1 MFAPQG
7 ACTPARH
14 ARKEA
19 SYMKTMPAQT
29 EEELLEGDGKG
40 KDRQFVTALA
50 RGLQILRCFTRAQPA
65 LRISELARMTGLPQP
80 TVWRLCYT
88 LIREGYL
95 VHVDGGDK
103 LRPNYPVL
111 ALGYAAISG
120 APVAE
125 LARPEMEELADRYQG
140 AISLGVRDG
149 MHIMYLAR
157 SQRSDILIRDAD
169 VGSRV
174 PLISAP
180 VAWGYIAGLDEEGRK
195 EVLKELAGSG
205 DARWPELR
213 PKLQKALADYEKLG
227 YVISQGIMHDQI
239 NAVAVPVFAEDG
251 KVAMALS
258 YGGLAPLF
266 PEERLATIGQDLKAL
281 AMRLR
286 SAIKSA
292 R

>member
-1 MFAPQG
+1 MKKISAPSDSDE
-7 ACTPARH
+7 P
-14 ARKEA
+14 
-19 SYMKTMPAQT
+19 M
-29 EEELLEGDGKG
+29 EEERQG

-65 LRISELARMTGLPQP
+65 LRVSELARMTGLPQP

-88 LIREGYL
+88 LIQEGYL
-95 VHVDGGDK
+95 VNVDGGER

-111 ALGYAAISG
+111 ALGYAAIAG

-125 LARPEMEELADRYQG
+125 LARPEMEELASRYQG

-149 MHIMYLAR
+149 MHIIYLAR

-180 VAWGYIAGLDEEGRK
+180 VAWGYIAGLDASGRQS
-195 EVLKELAGSG
+195 VIDELSKLQ
-205 DARWPELR
+205 DDRWGGLE
-213 PKLQKALADYEKLG
+213 PKLRKALADYEKTG
-227 YVISQGIMHDQI
+227 YVISKGVMHEQI

-251 KVAMALS
+251 APAMSLS

-266 PEERLATIGQDLKAL
+266 PDDRLAAIGADLQKL
-281 AMRLR
+281 AARL
-286 SAIKSA
+286 SPAIKSA

>member
-1 MFAPQG
+1 
-7 ACTPARH
+7 
-14 ARKEA
+14 
-19 SYMKTMPAQT
+19 MKKVSAQS
-29 EEELLEGDGKG
+29 ESDEQVEQEGQG

-65 LRISELARMTGLPQP
+65 LRASELARMTGLPQP

-88 LIREGYL
+88 LIQEGYL
-95 VHVDGGDK
+95 VHVDGGEK

-111 ALGYAAISG
+111 ALGYAAIAG

-140 AISLGVRDG
+140 AVMLGVRDG
-149 MHIMYLAR
+149 LHVIYLAR

-180 VAWGYIAGLDEEGRK
+180 IAWGYIAGLAPAARKSVLGELSKSRDE
-195 EVLKELAGSG
+195 
-205 DARWPELR
+205 RWPVLQ
-213 PKLQKALADYEKLG
+213 PKLISALADYEKLG
-227 YVISQGIMHDQI
+227 YVVSKGILHEQI

-251 KVAMALS
+251 TVAMALS
-258 YGGLAPLF
+258 SGGLAPMF
-266 PEERLATIGQDLKAL
+266 PDKRLAAIGEDLKAL
-281 AMRLR
+281 AERLR
-286 SAIKSA
+286 SAIKST

>member
-1 MFAPQG
+1 M
-7 ACTPARH
+7 
-14 ARKEA
+14 RKMSIRSERDE
-19 SYMKTMPAQT
+19 QLD
-29 EEELLEGDGKG
+29 EEGKG

-65 LRISELARMTGLPQP
+65 LRVSELARMTGLPQP

-88 LIREGYL
+88 LVQEGYL
-95 VHVDGGDK
+95 VHVDGGER

-111 ALGYAAISG
+111 ALGYAAIAG

-149 MHIMYLAR
+149 MHIIYLAR

-180 VAWGYIAGLDEEGRK
+180 VAWGYIAGLDADGR
-195 EVLKELAGSG
+195 ESIMDELARLH
-205 DARWPELR
+205 DDRWPMLEPGLR
-213 PKLQKALADYEKLG
+213 QALADYEKTG
-227 YVISQGIMHDQI
+227 YVLSKGVMHEQI
-239 NAVAVPVFAEDG
+239 NAVAVPVFAQDG
-251 KVAMALS
+251 ALAMSLS

-266 PEERLATIGQDLKAL
+266 PDERLAA
-281 AMRLR
+281 RLR
-286 SAIKSA
+286 PAIKSM